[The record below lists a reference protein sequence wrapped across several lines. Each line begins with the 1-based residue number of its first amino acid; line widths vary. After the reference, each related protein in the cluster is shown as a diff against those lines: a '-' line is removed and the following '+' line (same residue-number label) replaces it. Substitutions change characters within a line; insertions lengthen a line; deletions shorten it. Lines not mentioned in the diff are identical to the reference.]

1 MCKMYC
7 TKYVRIETGY
17 IKNMW
22 GLQIY
27 IKIGGDCVGIA
38 WGPTMI
44 NTLCGDGV
52 GLPTQG
58 FVELGAPHTI
68 PTQGFSSGDCSGR
81 ICVGEW
87 DRGVHFPEY
96 TRNNLINKKVGPVKC
111 VRTWCKM
118 CQTSSNLEIF
128 FKKMSRTSHDLPILK
143 CLIPFCLI
151 LPLKFF

>member
-17 IKNMW
+17 IKMC
-22 GLQIY
+22 
-27 IKIGGDCVGIA
+27 GDYKYTSRWVGIA
-38 WGPTMI
+38 WGLREDGKMI

-52 GLPTQG
+52 GLSTQG

-96 TRNNLINKKVGPVKC
+96 TGNNLINKKVGLVKW
-111 VRTWCKM
+111 VRTWCKI
-118 CQTSSNLEIF
+118 CPTWSNLEIF
-128 FKKMSRTSHDLPILK
+128 FKKMSRTSHDLPILD
-143 CLIPFCLI
+143 LIPFCHI
-151 LPLKFF
+151 LP